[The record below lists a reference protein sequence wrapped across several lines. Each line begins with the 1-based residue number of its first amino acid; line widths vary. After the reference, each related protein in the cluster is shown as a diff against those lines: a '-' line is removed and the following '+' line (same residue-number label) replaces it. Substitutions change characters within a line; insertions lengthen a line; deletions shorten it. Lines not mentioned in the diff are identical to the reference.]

1 MPNNFPFN
9 KNSFTLVE
17 ILMVVSIL
25 AILSAATMPSLIGY
39 ASDRSVSRVAQLVSS
54 DLSLVRN
61 KSLSGALD
69 VNNRGDWAIK
79 VNCASPNY
87 DFGVKNGVN
96 FLSLESK
103 QLPANFTFSWGSC
116 LSGQDKVLYFKRL
129 TGELINGAGT
139 PVNSEAFRLYYRQGI
154 PGAEKSIGFTI
165 YKNGKIN
172 VE

>member
-9 KNSFTLVE
+9 KKSFTLVE
-17 ILMVVSIL
+17 ILVVVSIL
-25 AILSAATMPSLIGY
+25 AVLAAATMPSLIGY
-39 ASDRSVSRVAQLVSS
+39 ASERSVSRVAQLVFS

-69 VNNRGDWAIK
+69 VDNRGDWAFR
-79 VNCASPNY
+79 VHCASPNY
-87 DFGVKNGVN
+87 DFGVKGGAT
-96 FLSLESK
+96 FLLLESK
-103 QLPANFTFSWGSC
+103 QLPSLFTFNWVC
-116 LSGQDKVLYFKRL
+116 AAGQSKVLYFKRL